1 MTLFSLFAVFLAT
14 AAWFNV
20 VRQVGSTGNGFMTAK
35 MSSVLKQVDI
45 YEQSETLSSNDNP
58 YTFNSTPA
66 LTYTLVN
73 GTPTPNK
80 GDVEV
85 SIGEYS
91 ILTHK
96 QALFFLFT
104 LDETQNRSNSTLEV
118 ITGTKTEASHY
129 KIGEDNKPTKPLKE
143 KGNDLSSI
151 VSFTSFTTSKEN
163 LITDGKTTFEIDK
176 EEVSKDSTFKDL
188 TFVNNSDQYTSMIK
202 LSDSDLSNVEAI
214 GVILEYSEDLI
225 EQLYS
230 INLGNDAI
238 DKYDSISF
246 NNIDFSFY
254 I

>member
-45 YEQSETLSSNDNP
+45 YEQPDDLTSNVNP
-58 YTFNSTPA
+58 YTFKSTPS

-73 GTPTPNK
+73 GTPTPDKNVK
-80 GDVEV
+80 V

-118 ITGTKTEASHY
+118 ITGTKTEYSHY
-129 KIGEDNKPTKPLKE
+129 YSVDNEIKRPLKE
-143 KGNDLSSI
+143 KNNDLSSI
-151 VSFTSFTTSKEN
+151 VSFTSFTTSKQS
-163 LITDGKTTFEIDK
+163 LITDAFKIDK
-176 EEVSKDSTFKDL
+176 EEEISKDSTFKDL

-202 LSDSDLSNVEAI
+202 LSNSDLSNVEAI
-214 GVILEYSEDLI
+214 GVILEYSENLI
-225 EQLYS
+225 EHLYS
-230 INLGNDAI
+230 INLGNEAI
-238 DKYDSISF
+238 DKNDSISF
-246 NNIDFSFY
+246 DNIDFSFY